1 MLDLLLS
8 YMLEGVTL
16 CGPIVDT
23 TNSADISRRWDQLKS
38 CLIQLALAFS
48 KDCHFKIINSKVKS
62 LLVHSLNDYIV
73 GPLNYIL
80 LTVLEHSSILSK
92 QKSFGVYP

>member
-1 MLDLLLS
+1 
-8 YMLEGVTL
+8 MLEGVTL

-23 TNSADISRRWDQLKS
+23 TPNSADISGRWDQLKS
-38 CLIQLALAFS
+38 CLIQLALAFY

-73 GPLNYIL
+73 GPLNCIL
-80 LTVLEHSSILSK
+80 LTVLVGHLY
-92 QKSFGVYP
+92 F